1 LITDLEFDTA
11 SVSHIHLCLGS
22 SRIGILLPARPI
34 PGCLTGCHRFLN
46 RLYFCIKQ
54 LLVDFVKKSAVDGA
68 DTVKLCDLFSQLRE
82 QGIPLFHI
90 AYTVEGAGLR
100 PHDATF
106 IVSTKDNRTESLM
119 FTREEIAD
127 SAHRID
133 SFADAKIRVLVSR
146 CSGRREWKLRHH
158 FRVCLSLLMAVEIRL
173 FLAIDAFR

>member
-1 LITDLEFDTA
+1 
-11 SVSHIHLCLGS
+11 
-22 SRIGILLPARPI
+22 
-34 PGCLTGCHRFLN
+34 
-46 RLYFCIKQ
+46 
-54 LLVDFVKKSAVDGA
+54 VDGA